1 MTTIEIAY
9 AAIIIAMAL
18 AGVYIVLWTRKQERK
33 Q

>member
-1 MTTIEIAY
+1 MTPNEIAY
-9 AAIIIAMAL
+9 AVIIIAMAL